1 MPLRDPRWVVT
12 AAAAL
17 VFVLLAAT
25 LTSVWDGTAE
35 VSDVPHYDETGLRIQ
50 LGGVPYRDVAFEYPP
65 GALPAIVAPEYL
77 SHTFEGYAQVFAAGM
92 VLCGVAAIV
101 FAAIALARLDAGV
114 GRTAAALSLP
124 ALSPVLLGPLLL
136 TRFDL
141 LPAALAVGALA
152 AVLAGRDRL
161 GGGVLGLGVAVKLW
175 PALLLPLFLAW
186 WRRRQDRRIA
196 LTGLVI
202 CIGVAAA
209 IVLVPWIALAPAEL
223 VESLWRQG
231 SRPLQIESLGAAVL
245 LALHHAFGMPLDW
258 ASSSG
263 SQNLTGAVAVVAAAV
278 TSVAQLAVLGW
289 LWWRFAR
296 GPFVDERL
304 VRYAAATVVAF
315 VALGK
320 VLSPQFLIWLV
331 PLVPLVAGA
340 RGVAA
345 GLLLACSCLL
355 TRGWFPDDYWALVKQ
370 FDSTASWLVLARD
383 ATLLALLGLLAWP
396 GAKEQG
402 DPRAAATAKER
413 GPARSPSR
421 VPLPDRT

>member
-12 AAAAL
+12 AAAAV

-25 LTSVWDGTAE
+25 LAPVWDGTAE
-35 VSDVPHYDETGLRIQ
+35 VSDVPHYDDTGSRVQ
-50 LGGVPYRDVAFEYPP
+50 RGGVPYRDVAFEYPP
-65 GALPAIVAPEYL
+65 GALPAIVVPEYV

-101 FAAIALARLDAGV
+101 FAAMALAELGAGV
-114 GRTAAALSLP
+114 GRIAAALSVP
-124 ALSPVLLGPLLL
+124 ALSPVLLGSLLL

-161 GGGVLGLGVAVKLW
+161 GAGTVGLGVTVKVW
-175 PALLLPLFLAW
+175 PALLVPLFLVW
-186 WRRRQDRRIA
+186 WRRRRDWRFA
-196 LTGLVI
+196 LAALAV
-202 CIGVAAA
+202 CVGVAAA

-231 SRPLQIESLGAAVL
+231 ARPLQIESLGAAVL
-245 LALHHAFGMPLDW
+245 LAFHHAFGLPLGW
-258 ASSSG
+258 ASSYG

-278 TSVAQLAVLGW
+278 TSLAQLAVLGL

-296 GPFVDERL
+296 GPFEGERL

-320 VLSPQFLIWLV
+320 VLSPQFLIWLL

-345 GLLLACSCLL
+345 GLLLACACLL
-355 TRGWFPDDYWALVKQ
+355 TRGWFPGDYWALVKQ
-370 FDSTASWLVLARD
+370 FDATASWLVLARD
-383 ATLLALLGLLAWP
+383 ATLLALLAVVAWP
-396 GAKEQG
+396 
-402 DPRAAATAKER
+402 ATAKER